1 MRPLAPFRLISLAF
15 VLLLSGPSM
24 ARAADAVEG
33 DRLGR
38 DVVPTRQAVRLVLDA
53 DKPDYTGTVSVA
65 LQVRR
70 STDAIRF
77 HARALTVD
85 AVTLTGPQG
94 AVVVKGIDKPRP
106 DQARVTLAKPLV
118 PGAYMATISF
128 HNNYNTRAVALYK
141 VETGGHSYLFTQFE
155 ATEAREAFPCWDE
168 PEFKIPWQLRLA
180 VPSTHMAVSN
190 TPIVSET
197 PGADGMKVVTFLETK
212 PLPSYLIAI
221 ATGPLESVEIP
232 GMSVPGRVITVKGQT
247 TLAAE
252 AVKVTPPILK
262 ALEDYFGRPY
272 PYEKLDL
279 IAAPEFLYGAM
290 ENAGA
295 VVFADR
301 RLLVVPGGASAEQ
314 QRQLTGVIAHELAH
328 MWFGDLVTMKWWDDL
343 WLNESFATWMATHV
357 MDRVFPD
364 VHSGLLSLIGYQ
376 RAFATDSRPSTNA
389 MRQKVESADNLN
401 QMANDLAYQKG
412 EAVLT
417 MFEGWLSVPTFR
429 TGVIAYLKAHEWS
442 NAEGQDLWNAL
453 SEASGQDIGAA
464 MSTFLEQ
471 PGVPLV
477 RVEPRADG
485 SVRLTQR
492 RFLTSG
498 AIAPTSQLWRIPV
511 ILRFAHGG
519 KIETKRV
526 WLTDSV
532 ETVSLGIGHAPEW
545 IYPSAGASGYYRWSV
560 PDPMLEKLATS
571 ARPSLDPAER
581 MGYILNLTALLRA
594 GEVRG
599 DDYLKRVGR
608 FADDSAPEVI
618 SVLIDMLNE
627 SRVSLISKDQEE
639 SFAGWLRVTLDPAM
653 DRIGLGKT
661 TGEPLGYS
669 YTRPLL
675 MRFLG
680 DAGRD
685 RRVVAYAESLGRA
698 YLQDPRAIDPSLAEV
713 SITLPALRGGRALF
727 EEYRKRF
734 ENTKVPIE
742 RTLYLAGLGSFRD
755 PQLRAAALDYALKG
769 PLRPQEVLQ
778 VPQAMAVNAMGAEWR
793 GASVYPDAVFDWTLK
808 RHAEIATRLPPN
820 FLVRVMSLSQGCGD
834 DRLAA
839 ARAFYSEPTHHIL
852 GGERAM
858 ERMTDATKDCISLR
872 DREARRVAEYLR
884 SVTARP

>member
-1 MRPLAPFRLISLAF
+1 MRPPPAIRLVSLAI
-15 VLLLSGPSM
+15 VALLVGPPITH
-24 ARAADAVEG
+24 AADAVES

-38 DVVPTRQAVRLVLDA
+38 DVVPTREAVRLVLDA
-53 DKPDYTGTVSVA
+53 DKSDYTGTVSVA
-65 LQVRR
+65 LQVKRAT
-70 STDAIRF
+70 SAIRF

-85 AVTLTGPQG
+85 AVTLTGPKG
-94 AVVVKGIDKPRP
+94 AVRVKEIDKPRP
-106 DQARVTLAKPLV
+106 DQARATLATPIE
-118 PGAYMATISF
+118 PGAYMATITF
-128 HNNYNTRAVALYK
+128 HNNYNTRAVSLYK

-168 PEFKIPWQLRLA
+168 PEFKIPWQLRLV
-180 VPSTHMAVSN
+180 VPSAHMAVSN
-190 TPIVSET
+190 TPIATEA
-197 PGADGMKVVTFLETK
+197 PAANGMKLVTFQETR

-232 GMSVPGRVITVKGQT
+232 GMSVPGRVITVQGQT
-247 TLAAE
+247 ALAAE
-252 AVKVTPPILK
+252 AAKVTPPILK

-301 RLLVVPGGASAEQ
+301 RLLVVPGATSAEQ
-314 QRQLTGVIAHELAH
+314 ERSLTGVIAHELAH

-343 WLNESFATWMATHV
+343 WLNESFASWMATHV
-357 MDRVFPD
+357 MDRVFPET
-364 VHSGLLSLIGYQ
+364 HSGMLSLIGYQ
-376 RAFATDSRPSTNA
+376 RAFATDSRLSTNA

-417 MFEGWLSVPTFR
+417 MFEGWLGVPTFR
-429 TGVIAYLKAHEWS
+429 SGVIAYLKAHEWS
-442 NAEGQDLWNAL
+442 NAEGQDLWNSL
-453 SEASGQDIGAA
+453 SQASSQDIGAA
-464 MSTFLEQ
+464 MSTFLDQ

-477 RVEPRADG
+477 RVEPAADG

-498 AIAPTSQLWRIPV
+498 AIAPTAQLWRIPV
-511 ILRFAHGG
+511 SLRFAHDG

-526 WLTDSV
+526 WFTDSV
-532 ETVSLGIGHAPEW
+532 ATVSLGIAHAPDW
-545 IYPSAGASGYYRWSV
+545 IYPNAGASAYYRWSV
-560 PDPMLEKLATS
+560 PGPMLEKLATS
-571 ARPSLDPAER
+571 ARTSLEPAER

-599 DDYLKRVGR
+599 DDYLSRIGR
-608 FADDSAPEVI
+608 FADDPAPEVI
-618 SVLIDMLNE
+618 STLIDMLNE
-627 SRVSLISKDQEE
+627 TRVSLIPAGEE
-639 SFAGWLRVTLDPAM
+639 DAFAGWLRVTFDPTLH
-653 DRIGLGKT
+653 RIGLRKT
-661 TGEPLGYS
+661 EGEPLGYS
-669 YTRPLL
+669 FTRPLL
-675 MRFLG
+675 IRFLG

-685 RRVVAYAESLGRA
+685 RHVVAYAESLGHA
-698 YLQDPRAIDPSLAEV
+698 YLQNPNSIDPSLVEV
-713 SITLPALRGGRALF
+713 SITLPALRGGRELF

-734 ENTKVPIE
+734 ESTRVPNE

-755 PQLRAAALDYALKG
+755 PTLRASALDYALKG

-778 VPQAMAVNAMGAEWR
+778 VPQAMAVNALGAEWR
-793 GASVYPDAVFDWTLK
+793 GAATYPDAVFDWT
-808 RHAEIATRLPPN
+808 RTRYPEIASHLPPN
-820 FLVRVMSLSQGCGD
+820 FLVRVMTLSQGCGD

-839 ARAFYSEPTHHIL
+839 SRAFYSEPAHQIL

-858 ERMTDATKDCISLR
+858 ERMTDATRDCVSLR
-872 DREARRVAEYLR
+872 DREARRVADYLR